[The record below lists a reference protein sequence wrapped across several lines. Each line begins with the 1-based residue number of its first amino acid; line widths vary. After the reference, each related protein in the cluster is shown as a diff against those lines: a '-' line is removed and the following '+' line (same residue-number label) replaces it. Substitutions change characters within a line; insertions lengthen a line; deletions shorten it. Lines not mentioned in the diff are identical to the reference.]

1 MHSGRSQ
8 KSGFTAPCRTI
19 IAASAK
25 IGACTSPFDSMG
37 EDFRLPPIP
46 GRRQT
51 NQAGL
56 RGTKIPCLQTP
67 YNSQHFLLGLP
78 SVAAESEDRLWQLKI
93 IHAYPEKAGT
103 KMTMSSHSRG
113 SFLFGVFSDSS
124 QTQNAVSMA
133 NPEV

>member
-1 MHSGRSQ
+1 M
-8 KSGFTAPCRTI
+8 
-19 IAASAK
+19 
-25 IGACTSPFDSMG
+25 
-37 EDFRLPPIP
+37 
-46 GRRQT
+46 
-51 NQAGL
+51 QAGL
-56 RGTKIPCLQTP
+56 TGTKIPCLQTP